1 MFSIDDFSFIPKAI
15 EPYCAM
21 KIEDSRIL
29 IYSGS
34 FSLNLGESTVTLTG
48 EIGYTFQYE
57 YHIEFHGAGS
67 TTLSIWTQLDSPTV
81 ISTPNGLKGECI
93 INMIK
98 ARNGNCFYGGQIRY
112 LFSEQKK
119 CTTWHW
125 SYITMQSF
133 IGAKIQ
139 HDNLCSRSVGADRL
153 SFLCNDGT
161 KIIIENINSTNKDM
175 HPIRITH
182 RCELLPAK
190 DKSLSFNE
198 VEKYLKAFT
207 HFISFVVGRYHSPI
221 LICGKDTLGNL
232 SFYHHV
238 YYDKSRTGVNSW
250 LPFPHDQEIESL
262 WPTFESIWNGEDEDK
277 ADILSTAVHWY
288 LEANTG
294 SGKME
299 GAYIMAITGIE
310 MLWNVILEKKEQT
323 AKDNLQN
330 LLIKMNYFPA
340 FDAGNLINTRNQLTH
355 YDSKNRQKYQKLT
368 QEQKLQYLE
377 NALNVLEL
385 AILYW
390 LGYQGQYTDR
400 LCEKKWRGSSTK
412 RVPWAGTIEGEA
424 LNKQHDN

>member
-1 MFSIDDFSFIPKAI
+1 MPSFDELSFIPKAI

-21 KIEDSRIL
+21 EIANSRIL
-29 IYSGS
+29 IYAGS
-34 FSLNLGESTVTLTG
+34 FSLIQGEETVTLTG
-48 EIGYTFQYE
+48 EISYTFQHE
-57 YHIEFHGAGS
+57 YHIEFHGTGS

-98 ARNGNCFYGGQIRY
+98 ARNGNCFYGGQIQY

-125 SYITMQSF
+125 SYINMQSF

-161 KIIIENINSTNKDM
+161 RIIIENINSTNKDI

-182 RCELLPAK
+182 RCKLLPAK
-190 DKSLSFNE
+190 GKPLSHKE
-198 VEKYLKAFT
+198 VEKYLNAFT

-221 LICGKDTLGNL
+221 LVCGQDKHGQL
-232 SFYHHV
+232 SFYHRV
-238 YYDKSRTGVNSW
+238 YYDKSRIGVNSW

-262 WPTFESIWNGEDEDK
+262 WPTFESIWNGKDEDK

-288 LEANTG
+288 LEANIG

-323 AKDNLQN
+323 AKEKLQN
-330 LLIKMNYFPA
+330 LLKKMNYCPA
-340 FDAGNLINTRNQLTH
+340 FDAGSLINTRNQLTH

-368 QEQKLQYLE
+368 QEQKLQCLE

-390 LGYQGQYTDR
+390 LGYQGHYADR
-400 LCEKKWRGSSTK
+400 LCENKWRGSSTK
-412 RVPWAGTIEGEA
+412 KVPWAGTIGDEL
-424 LNKQHDN
+424 LNGQNDN